1 MRKKIMKK
9 KKINFSKEQK
19 QEMINLIKE
28 YFYQE
33 RDEDLGDLAADMI
46 LTFFIEKLAPGIYNQ
61 GVEDAYAFMSDKLQD
76 VFEIQMNMD
85 I

>member
-1 MRKKIMKK
+1 MKK

-46 LTFFIEKLAPGIYNQ
+46 LTFFIEKLAPCIYNQ
-61 GVEDAYAFMSDKLQD
+61 GVEDAYTFMSDKLQD
-76 VFEIQMNMD
+76 IFEIQMNTD
-85 I
+85 IWY